1 MATTSTPLSPSL
13 LASSPFTVTGSGGL
27 AGATLTGTL
36 AGPNIQPRQQI
47 VTNLIQ
53 DGYWVKATGSKVTT
67 DGWTSES
74 DWDYVVYDPDNTL
87 YFKLSEDK
95 SGWSEGLSGNG
106 MVGLDFT
113 SWKQGHTNL
122 ILVNKDAIW
131 KKWVIATNLLRIMN
145 PKTKEERIKLFDNVF
160 GKTTDSVAVE
170 F

>member
-1 MATTSTPLSPSL
+1 MATIFPALLSPTPISPSL
-13 LASSPFTVTGSGGL
+13 S
-27 AGATLTGTL
+27 AGTTTSGTL
-36 AGPNIQPRQQI
+36 AGLIVKSTRQQI
-47 VTNLIQ
+47 VANLIQ
-53 DGYWVKATGSKVTT
+53 DGYWVKATGSRVTT

-87 YFKLSEDK
+87 YFILSEDK

-106 MVGLDFT
+106 MVGMDFT
-113 SWKQGHTNL
+113 SWKQGDTNL

-160 GKTTDSVAVE
+160 GKATDSVAME